1 MTKPVYIE
9 FAAKDLSASKAFFK
23 RVFKW
28 KFEDYGPAYTAFFA
42 SNFEGGFYE
51 APLSSSVKTGGAL
64 LVLYAEDLP
73 ACLAEVQ
80 AAGGQISQEI
90 FVFPG
95 GARFHFIEPSGNE
108 LAVWSE
114 KAAPEAS

>member
-1 MTKPVYIE
+1 MSKPPYIE

-23 RVFKW
+23 KVFQWHFK
-28 KFEDYGPAYTAFFA
+28 DYGPSYTAFFTT
-42 SNFEGGFYE
+42 NFEGGFYE
-51 APLSSSVKTGGAL
+51 APLASSIRTGGAL
-64 LVLYAEDLP
+64 LVLYTADLP
-73 ACLAEVQ
+73 ACLAAVQ

-90 FVFPG
+90 FIFPG

-114 KAAPEAS
+114 KAAPEA